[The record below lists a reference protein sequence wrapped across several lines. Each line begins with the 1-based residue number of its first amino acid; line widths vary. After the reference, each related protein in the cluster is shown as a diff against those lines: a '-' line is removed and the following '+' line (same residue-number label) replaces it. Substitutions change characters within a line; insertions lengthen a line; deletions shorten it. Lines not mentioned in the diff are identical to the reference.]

1 MKYLYDDPCHVV
13 IEIENKRCRV
23 LKILETL
30 GIRQFKIADI
40 RGLSGGL
47 TRHLVKL
54 SPEQIDKI
62 PKGMLVKMR
71 EGGKLEERAFVWV
84 ESEGCDVCN
93 TILSH
98 GSFLISGTSIQN
110 STLVYDFITPNFD
123 AYTSILSAL
132 ESSNLKVKVLKVMK
146 LRSQGKILTEKQER
160 VLWLA
165 LKTGLF
171 DYPRKVDMVEFSR
184 KLGISSSTI
193 SEVIRRGIRRLL
205 EHHFE
210 AL

>member
-1 MKYLYDDPCHVV
+1 
-13 IEIENKRCRV
+13 
-23 LKILETL
+23 
-30 GIRQFKIADI
+30 
-40 RGLSGGL
+40 
-47 TRHLVKL
+47 
-54 SPEQIDKI
+54 
-62 PKGMLVKMR
+62 
-71 EGGKLEERAFVWV
+71 
-84 ESEGCDVCN
+84 
-93 TILSH
+93 
-98 GSFLISGTSIQN
+98 
-110 STLVYDFITPNFD
+110 
-123 AYTSILSAL
+123 
-132 ESSNLKVKVLKVMK
+132 LKVKVLKVMK

-184 KLGISSSTI
+184 KLGISSSTL